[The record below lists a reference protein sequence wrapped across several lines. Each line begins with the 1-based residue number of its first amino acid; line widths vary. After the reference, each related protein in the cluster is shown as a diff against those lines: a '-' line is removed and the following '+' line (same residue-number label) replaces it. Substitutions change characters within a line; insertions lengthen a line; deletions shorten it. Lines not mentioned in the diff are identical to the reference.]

1 MKQITARFAGRC
13 SECGGRIRA
22 GEQILWAKG
31 ASSHV
36 DCSKAKAADAPQS
49 SRKANTTGKVALVG
63 TREGAVHELQTRLNM
78 RKSTAPDLRVGYV
91 FRVGPHAGPVAGQIV
106 TVVGSEAVW
115 THEDW
120 EEDCGQPGIGSGWWV
135 YEFVRPATDDEAAP
149 VLAAEQESANKAA
162 AEKAQKEAKIEHY
175 RTELE
180 TRTAG
185 MLCTSWLRSPAHLTR
200 VAELSDKG
208 CSATLSVGD
217 FDDGEPAVVEWK
229 CYFDDHRDYVWAAP
243 AFVER
248 KLREKAAEIGVDERK
263 ALEWLASSAGCH
275 GEELYRLIAGF
286 DWELEGAEVRRMAS
300 ERLGNKDAKEGFGG
314 CQS

>member
-13 SECGGRIRA
+13 SECGGRISA

-36 DCSKAKAADAPQS
+36 DCSKAKFKSTEPKS
-49 SRKANTTGKVALVG
+49 TRKASTGKVDLVG
-63 TREGAVHELQTRLNM
+63 TREGAIHELQTRLNM

-91 FRVGPHAGPVAGQIV
+91 FRAGPHAGKVAGQIV

-135 YEFVRPATDDEAAP
+135 YEFVRLATDEESAP
-149 VLAAEQESANKAA
+149 VLAAEQDTANKAA
-162 AEKAQKEAKIEHY
+162 AAKAEKEAKIEKY

-180 TRTAG
+180 TRTSG
-185 MLCTSWLRSPAHLTR
+185 MLCTSWLRAPANCVRL
-200 VAELSDKG
+200 AELSDRG
-208 CSATLSVGD
+208 LSATLMTGD
-217 FDDGEPAVVEWK
+217 FDGEPAVVEYK
-229 CYFDDHRDYVWAAP
+229 NYFDDHRAYVWAAP

-248 KLREKAAEIGVDERK
+248 KLRDKAAEIGVDERK

-275 GEELYRLIAGF
+275 GEELYRLMAGF
-286 DWELEGAEVRRMAS
+286 DWELDASEVRRLAS
-300 ERLGNKDAKEGFGG
+300 ERIGK
-314 CQS
+314 